1 MKFKILSLF
10 STLFLTS
17 LSFSALEDDVTVTD
31 RKAPVPKNCF
41 YQKGSPVYLA
51 CTDRIDMPD
60 VPMFKLERGSIKRS
74 FHIYLFEDMGPLKK
88 GADLGHILIGI
99 RPGCLYISDIEIKK
113 ESHRGK
119 GFGTSALQTLLGLYN
134 SEKRHPMSFDHFCLT
149 VMESN
154 AAALHVYEKCGF
166 KAGNRGDSESHGAIP
181 GWLFLTLDRK
191 AKD

>member
-10 STLFLTS
+10 ITLFLGS
-17 LSFSALEDDVTVTD
+17 LSFSSLEDFVTVTD

-51 CTDRIDMPD
+51 STGRIDIPD
-60 VPMFKLERGSIKRS
+60 EERFGLERGSVKRS
-74 FHIYLFEDMGPLKK
+74 FHIYLFKDNGSLKK
-88 GADLGHILIGI
+88 GADLGHILIVI
-99 RPGCLYISDIEIKK
+99 RPECLYISDIEIKA
-113 ESHRGK
+113 SHHRGK
-119 GFGTSALQTLLGLYN
+119 GFGTAALLTLLGIYN
-134 SEKRHPMSFDHFCLT
+134 SEKRADMSFGHFCLT

-166 KAGNRGDSESHGAIP
+166 KVGNGGDAESHKVIP

-191 AKD
+191 VKD